1 MLQKLKKRWE
11 YVLIFCIAVVVIMLM
26 LPNNYYAQ
34 LLCNIATYGIV
45 VTGLDLCFGY
55 SGQISFGHAAFYCI
69 GSYTA
74 ALLSTDLGWNSMLS
88 FVLATV
94 VSACFGLML
103 SYPASKVQKHFLS
116 LMTISFGWVVYTFV
130 GAARGLTHGYQGT
143 NVVPLQCFG
152 AELRSM
158 QALFVF
164 ALLLLLLTLAMKRNI
179 INSRVG
185 RAFQAIRLNAYA
197 ANGMGIN
204 VRKYKMMAF
213 TLSAALAG
221 MSGAL
226 FAFNVRYVNPESF
239 TSTLSTLLMT
249 MLLFGG
255 IRSYAGPIIGAVI
268 LIFIQDW
275 LQFLGN
281 AQALV
286 YGVLIIMV
294 LFFMPNGIAGLA
306 GNVKDFL
313 TRRREGRAQDAEAE

>member
-1 MLQKLKKRWE
+1 MQALKKRWE
-11 YVLIFCIAVVVIMLM
+11 LVLVLCAVAAVAILL

-69 GSYTA
+69 GAYTA
-74 ALLSTDLGWNSMLS
+74 ALLSTDLGWDP
-88 FVLATV
+88 FLAFIAAIAVATL
-94 VSACFGLML
+94 FGLML
-103 SYPASKVQKHFLS
+103 SYPASKLQKHFLS

-130 GAARGLTHGYQGT
+130 GAARGLTHGYQGL
-143 NVVPLQCFG
+143 NVVPLRIFG
-152 AELRSM
+152 MELRSM
-158 QALFVF
+158 QTLFVF
-164 ALLLLLLTLAMKRNI
+164 AVVLLILVLIMKRNI

-185 RAFQAIRLNAYA
+185 RAFQAIRLNAHA

-213 TLSAALAG
+213 VLSAALAG

-226 FAFNVRYVNPESF
+226 FSYNVRYVNPESF
-239 TSTLSTLLMT
+239 SSTLSVLLMT

-255 IRSYAGPIIGAVI
+255 IRSYSGPIIGAAI
-268 LIFIQDW
+268 LILIQDW

-286 YGVLIIMV
+286 YGILIIIV
-294 LFFMPNGIAGLA
+294 LFFMPNGVAGLVTDIK
-306 GNVKDFL
+306 GYL
-313 TRRREGRAQDAEAE
+313 MRRKGDGTHA

>member
-1 MLQKLKKRWE
+1 MMQALKKRWE
-11 YVLIFCIAVVVIMLM
+11 LVLAMCVAAAAVILM

-69 GSYTA
+69 GAYTA
-74 ALLSTDLGWNSMLS
+74 ALLSTDLGWDPL
-88 FVLATV
+88 LAFAAAIIV
-94 VSACFGLML
+94 AALFGLML
-103 SYPASKVQKHFLS
+103 SYPASKLQKHFLS

-130 GAARGLTHGYQGT
+130 GAARELTHGYQGM
-143 NVVPLQCFG
+143 NVVPLRVFG
-152 AELRSM
+152 MELRSM
-158 QALFVF
+158 QALFAF
-164 ALLLLLLTLAMKRNI
+164 ALILLILVMIMKRNI
-179 INSRVG
+179 VNSRVG
-185 RAFQAIRLNAYA
+185 RAFQAIRLNAHA

-221 MSGAL
+221 MSGAI
-226 FAFNVRYVNPESF
+226 FSYNVRYVNPESF
-239 TSTLSTLLMT
+239 SSTLSVLLMT

-255 IRSYAGPIIGAVI
+255 IRSYSGPIIGAAI

-286 YGVLIIMV
+286 YGILIIVV
-294 LFFMPNGIAGLA
+294 LFFMPNGVAGLA
-306 GNVKDFL
+306 GDIKKRLMKRKED
-313 TRRREGRAQDAEAE
+313 EQHA

>member
-1 MLQKLKKRWE
+1 MVQTLKKRWDI
-11 YVLIFCIAVVVIMLM
+11 LLPLGIAAAAIVVM

-69 GSYTA
+69 GAYTA
-74 ALLSTDLGWNSMLS
+74 AILSTDLNWDPLLS
-88 FVLATV
+88 FVIAV
-94 VSACFGLML
+94 IVSALFGLML
-103 SYPASKVQKHFLS
+103 SYPASKLQKHFLS

-130 GAARGLTHGYQGT
+130 GAARKLTHGYQGM
-143 NVVPLQCFG
+143 NVKPLRIF
-152 AELRSM
+152 ALELDSM
-158 QALFVF
+158 QSLFVF
-164 ALLLLLLTLAMKRNI
+164 TLILLVLVLIMKRNI

-185 RAFQAIRLNAYA
+185 RAFQAIRLNAHA

-213 TLSAALAG
+213 ALSAALAG
-221 MSGAL
+221 MSGAI
-226 FAFNVRYVNPESF
+226 FAFNVKYVNPESF
-239 TSTLSTLLMT
+239 SSTLSVLLMT

-255 IRSYAGPIIGAVI
+255 IRSYSGPIIGATV

-286 YGVLIIMV
+286 YGVLIIAV
-294 LFFMPNGIAGLA
+294 LFFMPNGVAGLA
-306 GNVKDFL
+306 DKIKQRL
-313 TRRREGRAQDAEAE
+313 MGRKGDESHA

>member
-1 MLQKLKKRWE
+1 MVQALKKRWGS
-11 YVLIFCIAVVVIMLM
+11 LITLCVATVVVAIM

-69 GSYTA
+69 GAYTA
-74 ALLSTDLGWNSMLS
+74 ALLSTDLGWDPMLS
-88 FVLATV
+88 FIMAII
-94 VSACFGLML
+94 VSALFGLML

-116 LMTISFGWVVYTFV
+116 LMTISFGWVVYTFM
-130 GAARGLTHGYQGT
+130 GAARELTHGYQGM
-143 NVVPLQCFG
+143 NVVPLRIFG
-152 AELRSM
+152 LELRSM
-158 QALFVF
+158 QALFAF
-164 ALLLLLLTLAMKRNI
+164 TLILLVLVLIMKRNI

-185 RAFQAIRLNAYA
+185 RAFQAIRLNAHA

-226 FAFNVRYVNPESF
+226 FAYNVRYVNPESF
-239 TSTLSTLLMT
+239 NSTLSVLLMT

-255 IRSYAGPIIGAVI
+255 IRSYSGVIIGATI

-281 AQALV
+281 AQSLV
-286 YGVLIIMV
+286 YGILIIVV
-294 LFFMPNGIAGLA
+294 LFFMPNGVVGLA
-306 GNVKDFL
+306 KYVEQLLTKRKGEGN
-313 TRRREGRAQDAEAE
+313 RA

>member
-1 MLQKLKKRWE
+1 MVQTLKKRWDI
-11 YVLIFCIAVVVIMLM
+11 LLPLGIAAAAIAVM

-69 GSYTA
+69 GAYTSA
-74 ALLSTDLGWNSMLS
+74 VLSTDLHWDPLLS
-88 FVLATV
+88 FAAAVI
-94 VSACFGLML
+94 VSALFGLML
-103 SYPASKVQKHFLS
+103 SYPASKLQKHFLS

-130 GAARGLTHGYQGT
+130 GAARELTHGYQGM
-143 NVVPLQCFG
+143 NVEPLRIFSL
-152 AELRSM
+152 ELRSM
-158 QALFVF
+158 QSLFVF
-164 ALLLLLLTLAMKRNI
+164 TLVLLILVLIMKRNI

-185 RAFQAIRLNAYA
+185 RAFQAIRLNAHA

-221 MSGAL
+221 MSGAI
-226 FAFNVRYVNPESF
+226 FAFNVKYVNPESF
-239 TSTLSTLLMT
+239 SSTLSVLLMT

-255 IRSYAGPIIGAVI
+255 IRSYSGPIIGATV

-286 YGVLIIMV
+286 YGVLIIAV

-306 GNVKDFL
+306 DEI
-313 TRRREGRAQDAEAE
+313 RRRLTGRKGDKRHA

>member
-1 MLQKLKKRWE
+1 MMQALKKRWGFALAMC
-11 YVLIFCIAVVVIMLM
+11 VVAVMIILM

-69 GSYTA
+69 GAYTA
-74 ALLSTDLGWNSMLS
+74 ALLSTDLGWAPL
-88 FVLATV
+88 LAFIAAIIV
-94 VSACFGLML
+94 AALFGLML
-103 SYPASKVQKHFLS
+103 SYPASKLQKHFLS

-130 GAARGLTHGYQGT
+130 GAARELTHGYQGM
-143 NVVPLQCFG
+143 NVVPLRIFG
-152 AELRSM
+152 VELRSM
-158 QALFVF
+158 QALFGF
-164 ALLLLLLTLAMKRNI
+164 ALILLVLVMLMKRNI
-179 INSRVG
+179 VNSRVG
-185 RAFQAIRLNAYA
+185 RAFQAIRLNAHA

-221 MSGAL
+221 MSGAI
-226 FAFNVRYVNPESF
+226 FSFNVRYVNPESF
-239 TSTLSTLLMT
+239 SSTLSVLLMT

-255 IRSYAGPIIGAVI
+255 IRSYSGPIIGAAI

-286 YGVLIIMV
+286 YGILIIVV
-294 LFFMPNGIAGLA
+294 LFFMPNGVAGLI
-306 GNVKDFL
+306 GDIKGHLV
-313 TRRREGRAQDAEAE
+313 RREGDGQHA

>member
-1 MLQKLKKRWE
+1 MMQALKKRWE
-11 YVLIFCIAVVVIMLM
+11 FALAMCVVAVVIILM

-69 GSYTA
+69 GAYTA
-74 ALLSTDLGWNSMLS
+74 ALLSTDLGWDPLLA
-88 FVLATV
+88 FVAAIIVAAL
-94 VSACFGLML
+94 FGLML
-103 SYPASKVQKHFLS
+103 SYPASKLQKHFLS

-130 GAARGLTHGYQGT
+130 GAARELTHGYQGM
-143 NVVPLQCFG
+143 NVVPLRIFG
-152 AELRSM
+152 LELRSM

-164 ALLLLLLTLAMKRNI
+164 ALVLLILVMIMKRNI
-179 INSRVG
+179 VNSRVG
-185 RAFQAIRLNAYA
+185 RAFQAIRLNAHA

-221 MSGAL
+221 MSGAI
-226 FAFNVRYVNPESF
+226 FSYNVRYVNPESF
-239 TSTLSTLLMT
+239 SSTLSVLLMT

-255 IRSYAGPIIGAVI
+255 IRSYSGPIIGAAV

-286 YGVLIIMV
+286 YGILIIVV
-294 LFFMPNGIAGLA
+294 LFFMPNGVAGLV
-306 GNVKDFL
+306 GDIK
-313 TRRREGRAQDAEAE
+313 GRLMKRKGDGQHA

>member
-1 MLQKLKKRWE
+1 MVQALKKRWE
-11 YVLIFCIAVVVIMLM
+11 LLLALCVAAVAVAIM

-34 LLCNIATYGIV
+34 ILCNIATYGIV

-74 ALLSTDLGWNSMLS
+74 ALLSTDLGWDPILS
-88 FVLATV
+88 FIIAIIVAAL
-94 VSACFGLML
+94 FGLML

-130 GAARGLTHGYQGT
+130 GAARELTHGYQGM
-143 NVVPLQCFG
+143 NVVPLRLFSI
-152 AELRSM
+152 ELRSM
-158 QALFVF
+158 QALFAFILV
-164 ALLLLLLTLAMKRNI
+164 LLILVLIMKRNI

-185 RAFQAIRLNAYA
+185 RAFQAIRLNAHA

-226 FAFNVRYVNPESF
+226 FAYNVRYVNPESYS
-239 TSTLSTLLMT
+239 STLSVLLMT

-255 IRSYAGPIIGAVI
+255 IRSYFGPIIGATI

-286 YGVLIIMV
+286 YGFLIIVV
-294 LFFMPNGIAGLA
+294 LFFMPNGVAGLA
-306 GNVKDFL
+306 SHFKKFL
-313 TRRREGRAQDAEAE
+313 TKLKGERKRA

>member
-1 MLQKLKKRWE
+1 MMQALKKRWE
-11 YVLIFCIAVVVIMLM
+11 LVLAMCVAAAAVILM

-69 GSYTA
+69 GAYTA
-74 ALLSTDLGWNSMLS
+74 ALLSTDLGWDPL
-88 FVLATV
+88 LAFAAAIIV
-94 VSACFGLML
+94 AALFGLML
-103 SYPASKVQKHFLS
+103 SYPASKLQKHFLS

-130 GAARGLTHGYQGT
+130 GAARELTHGYQGM
-143 NVVPLQCFG
+143 NVVPLRVFG
-152 AELRSM
+152 MELRSM

-164 ALLLLLLTLAMKRNI
+164 ALILLILVMIMKRNI
-179 INSRVG
+179 VNSRVG
-185 RAFQAIRLNAYA
+185 RAFQAIRLNAHA

-221 MSGAL
+221 MSGAI
-226 FAFNVRYVNPESF
+226 FSYNVRYVNPESF
-239 TSTLSTLLMT
+239 SSTLSVLLMT

-255 IRSYAGPIIGAVI
+255 IRSYSGPIIGAAI

-286 YGVLIIMV
+286 YGILIIVV
-294 LFFMPNGIAGLA
+294 LFFMPNGVAGLA
-306 GNVKDFL
+306 GDIKKRLMKRKED
-313 TRRREGRAQDAEAE
+313 EQHA

>member
-1 MLQKLKKRWE
+1 MIQALKKRWE
-11 YVLIFCIAVVVIMLM
+11 LVLVMCVAAAAVILM

-69 GSYTA
+69 GAYTA
-74 ALLSTDLGWNSMLS
+74 ALLSTDLGWDPL
-88 FVLATV
+88 LAFAAAIIV
-94 VSACFGLML
+94 AALFGLML
-103 SYPASKVQKHFLS
+103 SYPASKLQKHFLS

-130 GAARGLTHGYQGT
+130 GAAREVTHGYQGL
-143 NVVPLQCFG
+143 NVVPLRVFG
-152 AELRSM
+152 LELRSM
-158 QALFVF
+158 QALFIF
-164 ALLLLLLTLAMKRNI
+164 ALILLILVMIMKRNI
-179 INSRVG
+179 VNSRVG
-185 RAFQAIRLNAYA
+185 RAFQAIRLNAHA

-221 MSGAL
+221 MSGAI
-226 FAFNVRYVNPESF
+226 FSYNVRYVNPESF
-239 TSTLSTLLMT
+239 SSTLSVLLMT

-255 IRSYAGPIIGAVI
+255 IRSYSGPIIGAAV

-286 YGVLIIMV
+286 YGILIIVV
-294 LFFMPNGIAGLA
+294 LFFMPNGVAGLA
-306 GNVKDFL
+306 GNIKKRLMKRKED
-313 TRRREGRAQDAEAE
+313 EQHA

>member
-1 MLQKLKKRWE
+1 MMQALKKRWE
-11 YVLIFCIAVVVIMLM
+11 LVLALCAVAVVIFLM

-69 GSYTA
+69 GAYTA
-74 ALLSTDLGWNSMLS
+74 ALLSTDLGWDPLLA
-88 FVLATV
+88 FVAAVMVAAL
-94 VSACFGLML
+94 FGLML
-103 SYPASKVQKHFLS
+103 SYPASKLQKHFLS

-130 GAARGLTHGYQGT
+130 GAARELTHGYQGL
-143 NVVPLQCFG
+143 NVVPLRIFSL
-152 AELRSM
+152 ELRSM
-158 QALFVF
+158 QRLFAF
-164 ALLLLLLTLAMKRNI
+164 ALILLVLVMIMKRNI
-179 INSRVG
+179 VNSRVG
-185 RAFQAIRLNAYA
+185 RAFQAIRLNAHA

-221 MSGAL
+221 MSGAI
-226 FAFNVRYVNPESF
+226 FSYNVRYVNPESF
-239 TSTLSTLLMT
+239 SSTLSVLLMT

-255 IRSYAGPIIGAVI
+255 IRSYSGPIIGAAV

-286 YGVLIIMV
+286 YGILIILV
-294 LFFMPNGIAGLA
+294 LFFMPNGVAGLA
-306 GNVKDFL
+306 GSIKSRLAKRKGD
-313 TRRREGRAQDAEAE
+313 GRYA